1 MQACGHFS
9 ELFLESKPRKELY
22 NGPDLLQLVKR
33 EQYRQGILL
42 FFSVFLLP

>member
-9 ELFLESKPRKELY
+9 ELFLESKPIELY
-22 NGPDLLQLVKR
+22 NGPDLLQLVNR
-33 EQYRQGILL
+33 QQYRQGILL